1 MSFVL
6 TLSCTC
12 LLEYC
17 YILKIEN
24 YCLKMAVRLTRFL
37 SCDPFK
43 TLCWVA
49 SAPHQNFFLFFLF
62 LLHQVCLYYRYTHTH
77 THTHTHA
84 RARARIHTHTHT
96 HTRAHALTHSHSH
109 SHTLTHTHTH
119 THTHTYIHALPLV
132 SKEK

>member
-6 TLSCTC
+6 TLSRTC

-24 YCLKMAVRLTRFL
+24 YSLKIAVRLTRFL

-77 THTHTHA
+77 THTHTQTRAHT
-84 RARARIHTHTHT
+84 RARAYTRTHI
-96 HTRAHALTHSHSH
+96 HTRAHMHSLT
-109 SHTLTHTHTH
+109 HTLTHTHTH
-119 THTHTYIHALPLV
+119 THAHTYIHTLPLV